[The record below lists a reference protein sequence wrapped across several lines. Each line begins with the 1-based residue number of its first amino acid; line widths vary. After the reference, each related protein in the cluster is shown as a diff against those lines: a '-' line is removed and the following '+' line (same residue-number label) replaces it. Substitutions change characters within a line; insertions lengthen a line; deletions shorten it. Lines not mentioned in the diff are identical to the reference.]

1 MDSEQVNREIDE
13 IERHLRIDD
22 PAFVRRVAQRHRR
35 DAAQAIAV
43 FALLAFSVVLLV
55 AGLATVSP
63 VAYCAGVAAFLA
75 AFVADR
81 QLAPP
86 AELRETPVD
95 RDDNDGGHDRGPP
108 RPRRP

>member
-1 MDSEQVNREIDE
+1 MDSEQVNRRIDE

-22 PAFVRRVAQRHRR
+22 PALVRRAEQQHRR

-43 FALLAFSVVLLV
+43 FAFLAFSVVLLV
-55 AGLATVSP
+55 AGLVALSP
-63 VAYCAGVAAFLA
+63 VAYCVGVAAFLA

-86 AELRETPVD
+86 
-95 RDDNDGGHDRGPP
+95 DDLSKT
-108 RPRRP
+108 PRRLRR

>member
-1 MDSEQVNREIDE
+1 MDSEHVNRQIDE

-22 PAFVRRVAQRHRR
+22 PALVRRVEQRCRR
-35 DAAQAIAV
+35 DTARTIAV
-43 FALLAFSVVLLV
+43 FALLGMSVVLLA
-55 AGLATVSP
+55 AGLATISP

-86 AELRETPVD
+86 PDPRAT
-95 RDDNDGGHDRGPP
+95 PP
-108 RPRRP
+108 RSRP